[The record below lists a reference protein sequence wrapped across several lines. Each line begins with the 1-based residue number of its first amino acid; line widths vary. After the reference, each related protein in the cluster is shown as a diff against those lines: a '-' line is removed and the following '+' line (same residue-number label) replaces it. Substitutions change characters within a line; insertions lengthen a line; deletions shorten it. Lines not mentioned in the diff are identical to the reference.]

1 MEFCGE
7 NGFVRKWVMPKNS
20 AIVRN
25 SNRKIMMLN
34 AVEWIPHVR
43 TKPEIVQKNVMFSNE
58 RGNLTKE

>member
-1 MEFCGE
+1 MQRMGLSE
-7 NGFVRKWVMPKNS
+7 NELCLKNS